1 MSKEQNLFRFLSWK
15 VYRDAQRIFLEILKI
30 VRRLPADIRYSLGSQ
45 LIRSALSIILNIA
58 EGSGRGTDKELNRF
72 FNIAIGSIN
81 EIIAALDTLREAGH
95 ISSGAFGALF
105 SGLGGRI

>member
-58 EGSGRGTDKELNRF
+58 EGSGRGTDKELKDF
-72 FNIAIGSIN
+72 STLPSAQSTKLLLPWTPCGKQDISA
-81 EIIAALDTLREAGH
+81 AAL
-95 ISSGAFGALF
+95 SGRCLAV
-105 SGLGGRI
+105 